1 MMETIAVPFREDA
14 VNRLKRAAAEIGL
27 PVAEFIAPAAEGFI
41 MDNRAH
47 RGSPLS
53 ADQIAQIEAGLAA
66 EREGRII
73 SNEEAEARLAARR
86 TR

>member
-1 MMETIAVPFREDA
+1 
-14 VNRLKRAAAEIGL
+14 
-27 PVAEFIAPAAEGFI
+27 
-41 MDNRAH
+41 MDNEAH

>member
-1 MMETIAVPFREDA
+1 METIAVPFREDA
-14 VNRLKRAAAEIGL
+14 ADRLKRAAAEIGM
-27 PVAEFIAPAAEGFI
+27 PVGEFIASAAEGFI
-41 MDNRAH
+41 MDNEAH

-66 EREGRII
+66 EREGRIV

>member
-1 MMETIAVPFREDA
+1 M
-14 VNRLKRAAAEIGL
+14 KRAAAEIGM
-27 PVAEFIAPAAEGFI
+27 PVGEFIASAAEGFI
-41 MDNRAH
+41 TDNEIH

-53 ADQIAQIEAGLAA
+53 AHQIAQIEAGLTA

-73 SNEEAEARLAARR
+73 SNVEADARLAARR

>member
-1 MMETIAVPFREDA
+1 METIAVPFQEDA
-14 VNRLKRAAAEIGL
+14 ADRLKRAAAEIGM
-27 PVAEFIAPAAEGFI
+27 PVGEFIAAAVEGVV
-41 MDNRAH
+41 MDNEAH

-53 ADQIAQIEAGLAA
+53 ADQIAQIEAGLTA

-86 TR
+86 AR

>member
-1 MMETIAVPFREDA
+1 MRTLAEDA
-14 VNRLKRAAAEIGL
+14 RNVKKKQKDRRPIIKKLT
-27 PVAEFIAPAAEGFI
+27 I
-41 MDNRAH
+41 MDKEVHHGA
-47 RGSPLS
+47 PLS

-73 SNEEAEARLAARR
+73 SNEEADARLVARR

>member
-1 MMETIAVPFREDA
+1 METIAVPFREDTA
-14 VNRLKRAAAEIGL
+14 DRLRRAAAEIGM
-27 PVAEFIAPAAEGFI
+27 PVGEFIASAAEGFI
-41 MDNRAH
+41 TDNEVH

-53 ADQIAQIEAGLAA
+53 ADQIAQIEAGLTA

-73 SNEEAEARLAARR
+73 STVEAEARLAARR